1 MVDWYSV
8 TVNALQNL
16 WQGFL
21 AFIPTL
27 IGALVVFIV
36 GWFVSVG
43 VGKIV
48 AGLLKKL
55 NFNKLFEKEV
65 WKQAMEKAEFK
76 IDAAGFVGAVVKWV
90 FVIVFLMAAVEIL
103 GLTEFAGFLGGV
115 LGYLPN
121 VVVAAFIFVAAVI
134 ITDIVE
140 KLVRV
145 SVESMKVGYG
155 HIVGVIVRWSLLI
168 FALLA
173 ILLQLQITP
182 GLIQTMFTGLVA
194 LIVIAGGISFGLGG
208 KEIANEVL
216 KDLYKKLKG

>member
-8 TVNALQNL
+8 TISALQNL

-21 AFIPTL
+21 TFIPTL
-27 IGALVVFIV
+27 IGAIAVFII
-36 GWFVSVG
+36 GWLVSVG

-48 AGLLKKL
+48 AGILKKL

-76 IDAAGFVGAVVKWV
+76 IDAAGFVGAVVKWI

-103 GLTEFAGFLGGV
+103 GLDAFAGFLGGI
-115 LGYLPN
+115 LDYLPN
-121 VVVAAFIFVAAVI
+121 VVAAAFIFVAAVI

-140 KLVRV
+140 KIVRV

-155 HIVGVIVRWSLLI
+155 HIVGVIVRWSILI

-173 ILLQLQITP
+173 ILLQLQVTP
-182 GLIQTMFTGLVA
+182 SLIQTMFTGLIA

-216 KDLYKKLKG
+216 KDLYRKLKG